1 MKIALI
7 TGASSGMGREIIR
20 QLHKHFQ
27 VDEIWA
33 VARRKDRLE
42 ELEKLTPFT
51 VVPVEADLSEK
62 TSLIKIKDLLEEK
75 KPEISLLVNCAGF
88 GKIGK
93 VEEIP
98 LNEQLGMLE
107 VNCSALTAVT
117 NISLPHMKEGG
128 RIMQFASVAAFL
140 PQPKFAVYAASK
152 SYVLSFSRA
161 LNSELRERKIKVCA
175 ICPGP
180 VKTEFFTLAES
191 TGKLAAYKT
200 KFMAPADKVV
210 KKALKAVK
218 KGRQISVYGF
228 TMKFL
233 HLITKILPQRLVLA
247 FFK

>member
-20 QLHKHFQ
+20 QLHKYFQ

-107 VNCSALTAVT
+107 VNCSA
-117 NISLPHMKEGG
+117 
-128 RIMQFASVAAFL
+128 
-140 PQPKFAVYAASK
+140 
-152 SYVLSFSRA
+152 
-161 LNSELRERKIKVCA
+161 
-175 ICPGP
+175 
-180 VKTEFFTLAES
+180 
-191 TGKLAAYKT
+191 
-200 KFMAPADKVV
+200 
-210 KKALKAVK
+210 
-218 KGRQISVYGF
+218 
-228 TMKFL
+228 
-233 HLITKILPQRLVLA
+233 
-247 FFK
+247 